1 MILYMQVAL
10 GDLFVF
16 ESHHPTRDQVPK
28 AAHFSWV
35 GDGLWAYMGV
45 GWGLASDKEIRV
57 SIFIL
62 PFLGV

>member
-28 AAHFSWV
+28 AAHFSRV
-35 GDGLWAYMGV
+35 SDGLWAYMGV
-45 GWGLASDKEIRV
+45 GWGLANDKEIRV
-57 SIFIL
+57 SILFYH
-62 PFLGV
+62 F